1 MSSSFF
7 GLANET
13 GYNISSILLADTS
26 EENKLPI
33 NDCTSSKVSVTGP
46 ILTEAEIIRL
56 LGRPIMTEEER
67 LYRKISRRSP
77 YMLELAAKKGLLC
90 ESE

>member
-13 GYNISSILLADTS
+13 GYNISSILLADSS

-33 NDCTSSKVSVTGP
+33 NDRTSSKVSVTGP